1 MPSRSKNQI
10 KERSTANAN
19 SDSQTGFRTQN
30 RFQTE
35 GIEKHGAGEQIV
47 N

>member
-1 MPSRSKNQI
+1 MPSRSKKQI
-10 KERSTANAN
+10 KEISMVNAT

-30 RFQTE
+30 RSQTE
-35 GIEKHGAGEQIV
+35 GIEKHGAGEQSV

>member
-35 GIEKHGAGEQIV
+35 GSKKHGAGEKSV